1 MGLAQVPLV
10 MAAMSLVYALSAY
23 PFGKLSDRV
32 SHKALLA
39 CGLLVLA
46 GADAVLAMAQGW
58 QGVIA
63 GVFLWGLHMGMT
75 QGLLS
80 AMVADVAPA
89 HLRGTAFGLFNLASG
104 AALLVS
110 SALAGFL
117 WDRYGP
123 VFTFCAGAVF
133 ALLTLGALALGRM
146 GGPDAPQLKA

>member
-32 SHKALLA
+32 SHKVLLS
-39 CGLLVLA
+39 CGLLVLVA
-46 GADAVLAMAQGW
+46 ADAMLAMAQGW
-58 QGVIA
+58 QDVIA

-75 QGLLS
+75 QGLLA
-80 AMVADVAPA
+80 AMVANAAPP

-104 AALLVS
+104 VALLVS

-117 WDRYGP
+117 WDRCGP
-123 VFTFCAGAVF
+123 AFTFGAGAAF
-133 ALLTLGALALGRM
+133 AVLTLGMLAFVRV
-146 GGPDAPQLKA
+146 DRCIAPQLKA

>member
-10 MAAMSLVYALSAY
+10 MAAMSLVYALAAY

-32 SHKALLA
+32 SHKVLLA
-39 CGLLVLA
+39 CGLLVLVA
-46 GADAVLAMAQGW
+46 ADAVLAMARGW
-58 QGVIA
+58 QGVVA
-63 GVFLWGLHMGMT
+63 GVVLWGLHMGMT

-80 AMVADVAPA
+80 AMVANAAPA

-104 AALLVS
+104 FALLVS

-123 VFTFCAGAVF
+123 ACTFGAGAAF
-133 ALLTLGALALGRM
+133 ALLTLGVLAFVRVDRLE
-146 GGPDAPQLKA
+146 APQLKA